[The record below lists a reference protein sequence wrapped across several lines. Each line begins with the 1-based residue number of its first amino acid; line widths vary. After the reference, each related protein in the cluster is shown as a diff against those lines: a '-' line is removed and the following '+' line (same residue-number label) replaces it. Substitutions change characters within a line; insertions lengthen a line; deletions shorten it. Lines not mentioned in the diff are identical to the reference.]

1 MIRDKEGNRGIES
14 MLTLAVVGH
23 PNEGKS
29 SVLATL
35 AEDDAIRISHVPG
48 ETQSVDVIPVSLD
61 GVELF
66 RLADTPGFQ
75 NPEAIADWIR
85 KTTTPDLSGKPLF
98 EYFSAEFSG
107 KTRFR
112 HDRELIRG
120 LIGASAILYVIDGSR
135 PVRSYDLA
143 EMDILRM
150 SGLPRV
156 ALINSK
162 TDAPRFVDDW
172 KKVLSLHF
180 SAIRFFDAHRAKFN
194 DRIALIETL
203 RSIQQ
208 EWEPIL
214 AKVASALKE
223 DWLHRMHTCAGLI
236 VDHVID
242 AIEFSVTAEY
252 PIRTDFKAYEER
264 ARSSYTHT
272 IEQKE
277 VRCFEQMKHLFRHRL
292 AEFSIQ
298 PHPIL
303 GDSLFSSHTWRMLG
317 LSRRQLALGAAAA
330 GAVGGVALDLAFSG
344 LTFGVFTA
352 ASAVVA
358 GSTAYMRGDRLA
370 EIRIL
375 HNSLGHNELRI
386 GPNRDPNFPFVLIDR
401 CLLHFD
407 TISHWT
413 HARRDTPE
421 TSSNDSKGFTG
432 SWPTQSIQTVMRL
445 VKAIHKGHL
454 GEVDDTRK
462 QLVDLVVEELH
473 RISSR

>member
-1 MIRDKEGNRGIES
+1 MIRNAKNRALDS
-14 MLTLAVVGH
+14 VLTLAVVGH

-35 AEDDAIRISHVPG
+35 AEDDAIRISPVPG
-48 ETQSVDVIPVSLD
+48 ETQSVDVIHVSLD

-85 KTTTPDLSGKPLF
+85 KTATPDLSGKPLF
-98 EYFSAEFSG
+98 EYFCAEFSG

-112 HDRELIRG
+112 HDRELVRG
-120 LIGASAILYVIDGSR
+120 LIGASAILYVLDGSR

-162 TDAPRFVDDW
+162 TDEPRFVEDW
-172 KKVLSLHF
+172 KKVLNLHF
-180 SAIRFFDAHRAKFN
+180 SAIRLFDAHRARFN
-194 DRIALIETL
+194 DRIAIVETL

-208 EWEPIL
+208 DWEPIL
-214 AKVASALKE
+214 NKVSAALKE
-223 DWLHRMHTCAGLI
+223 NWLHRMHACAGFI

-252 PIRTDFKAYEER
+252 PIRSDFKAYEDK
-264 ARSSYTHT
+264 ARNSYTRT

-277 VRCFEQMKHLFRHRL
+277 ARCFEQMKHLFRHRL
-292 AEFSIQ
+292 AEFSIP

-303 GDSLFSSHTWRMLG
+303 DDSLFSSHTWRMLG

-352 ASAVVA
+352 TSALVA

-375 HNSLGHNELRI
+375 HSSLGHNELQV
-386 GPNRDPNFPFVLIDR
+386 GPNRDPNFPFVLVDR

-413 HARRDTPE
+413 HARRDTPG
-421 TSSNDSKGFTG
+421 SSTNDSKGFTA
-432 SWPTQSIQTVMRL
+432 SWPNQSVQTVMRL
-445 VKAIHKGHL
+445 VKAIHKNYL
-454 GEVDDTRK
+454 GEVEDLRN
-462 QLVDLVVEELH
+462 QLVVLLVEELQ
-473 RISSR
+473 RIASR